1 VTDEELDRL
10 ARDRGYTLSM
20 ELRDGRYLWFWSH
33 AVEVAPRFLSE
44 RAARV
49 YLEDR
54 LRRGAI

>member
-10 ARDRGYTLSM
+10 GREHGYTLSM

-33 AVEVAPRFLSE
+33 ALEVAPRFLSE

-54 LRRGAI
+54 LRRRAL